1 MLSNEVQTLA
11 RTASLTRDR
20 LLRRPFYI
28 GVSVLMTV
36 IAVVGFWPTYFGPLA
51 VGTIRQPPL
60 IHFHAAVF
68 AGWLLLFLAQ
78 VLLAAAGR
86 VSWHLK
92 LGRLG
97 VGYGILLIIVGI
109 FTGISRSADLL
120 RAGSD
125 GGRLLFVAIADM
137 VVFSGFFGAAIAF
150 RRKSQMHKRLMVVAA
165 TMLLVAATARMSFLP
180 APPWRLPVWL
190 AIWFSPVLGAMA
202 YDFRTR
208 RLVHPVYVA
217 GLAAFLLR
225 ALSPPFIVDTIAW
238 SAFTR
243 WVTALVAY

>member
-20 LLRRPFYI
+20 LRRRPLYI
-28 GVSVLMTV
+28 GVSVLMT
-36 IAVVGFWPTYFGPLA
+36 
-51 VGTIRQPPL
+51 IR
-60 IHFHAAVF
+60 
-68 AGWLLLFLAQ
+68 
-78 VLLAAAGR
+78 
-86 VSWHLK
+86 
-92 LGRLG
+92 
-97 VGYGILLIIVGI
+97 
-109 FTGISRSADLL
+109 
-120 RAGSD
+120 
-125 GGRLLFVAIADM
+125 
-137 VVFSGFFGAAIAF
+137 
-150 RRKSQMHKRLMVVAA
+150 
-165 TMLLVAATARMSFLP
+165 LLVAATARMSFLP

-208 RLVHPVYVA
+208 RLVHPVYAA

-243 WVTALVAY
+243 WVTALGGVLRLPSA